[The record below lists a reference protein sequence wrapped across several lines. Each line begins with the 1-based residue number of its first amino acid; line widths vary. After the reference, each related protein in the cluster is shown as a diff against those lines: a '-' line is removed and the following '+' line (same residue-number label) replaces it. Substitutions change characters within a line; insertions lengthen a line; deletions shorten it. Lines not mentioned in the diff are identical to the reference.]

1 LKSAQSGLAQAKAAL
16 AASRAKLA
24 TNQALTQGTTVAN
37 HPDVLQAAAGLRNAW
52 LAQSRTVLPAPV
64 SGVIA
69 RRSAQVGQRVAPGNA
84 LMTVVPLDQVWVEAN
99 FKEGQLRKMRI
110 GQPVTM
116 VADLYGSSVTYHG
129 KISGLDAGTGSA
141 FALLPAQNATGNWI
155 KVVQRVPVRITL
167 DPEDLKSHPLR
178 VGLSMDVEV
187 DVGKQEGEPLTQAV
201 RNEPAWSTRA
211 FDPAHGEVDTMINKI
226 IEDNLAS

>member
-1 LKSAQSGLAQAKAAL
+1 
-16 AASRAKLA
+16 
-24 TNQALTQGTTVAN
+24 
-37 HPDVLQAAAGLRNAW
+37 HPDVREAAAGLRNAW

-64 SGVIA
+64 GGVVA
-69 RRSAQVGQRVAPGNA
+69 RRSVQVGQRVSPGSA

-110 GQPVTM
+110 GQPAKM

-129 KISGLDAGTGSA
+129 TIAGLDAGTGSA

-155 KVVQRVPVRITL
+155 KVVQRVPVRIAL
-167 DPEDLKSHPLR
+167 DPEDLKKHPLR

-187 DVGKQEGEPLTQAV
+187 DVGKQEGEPLTQAE
-201 RNEPAWSTRA
+201 RKEPAWSTRA
-211 FDPAHGEVDTMINKI
+211 FEPAHDEVDTMISKI
-226 IEDNLAS
+226 IEANLAS